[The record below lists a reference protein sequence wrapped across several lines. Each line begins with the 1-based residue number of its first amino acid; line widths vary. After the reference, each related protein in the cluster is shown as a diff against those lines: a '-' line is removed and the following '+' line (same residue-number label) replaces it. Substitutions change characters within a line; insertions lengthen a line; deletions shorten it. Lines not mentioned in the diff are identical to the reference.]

1 MAVKGD
7 AGSGKITSVTIV
19 AQRDGGKQSR
29 GQKAFN
35 ALIREIE
42 GKREELRVWG
52 ETDVAYQQKYA
63 EELLPLQRRLSDLQF
78 KMVLSLDQA
87 LDYQRDLNR
96 SERQAISELVTT
108 FAAAI
113 LNGGD
118 DRAELKEIYNK
129 HSGSDFDAETEEADK
144 IAEMLFAD
152 LDGTET
158 DASDDAM
165 GPARDAFENDDV
177 RMADG
182 ETAAQGRRDEAEP
195 DQSSRQ
201 RAAQARERVDQQQL
215 SRSLRA
221 VYRQLVVALHPDL
234 EPDPRERERKTELMQ
249 RVNAAYSQKNLLQ
262 LLELQ
267 LELEHIG
274 QSDIDNIG
282 EDRLKH
288 YNKILKQQLTE
299 LDEEIR
305 EIEHAYRLRL
315 DMAPF
320 SAVTPD
326 IVMHHFAAD
335 LASLRRG
342 IRELGRDLRVFADV
356 RMLKMWLT
364 GFKRT
369 RRWPSR

>member
-1 MAVKGD
+1 MAIKGD
-7 AGSGKITSVTIV
+7 AESGKITSVTIV
-19 AQRDGGKQSR
+19 AQRDNGKQSR

-52 ETDVAYQQKYA
+52 ETDVTYQQKYA

-78 KMVLSLDQA
+78 KMVISLDQA

-118 DRAELKEIYNK
+118 DRAELKEIYNR
-129 HSGSDFDAETEEADK
+129 HSGSDFDAEVEDADK
-144 IAEMLFAD
+144 IADMLYGDRGDAD
-152 LDGTET
+152 VET
-158 DASDDAM
+158 PDDATS
-165 GPARDAFENDDV
+165 GPRVAFKNDDG
-177 RMADG
+177 RAAG
-182 ETAAQGRRDEAEP
+182 EAAARAERDEDEP
-195 DQSSRQ
+195 EHSPQQ
-201 RAAQARERVDQQQL
+201 RAAEARERADQQQL
-215 SRSLRA
+215 SRSLRE
-221 VYRQLVVALHPDL
+221 VYRRLVVALHPDL

-267 LELEHIG
+267 LELEHID
-274 QSDIDNIG
+274 QSHIDNIG

-288 YNKILKQQLTE
+288 YNKILKQQLAE

-320 SAVTPD
+320 SAVTPE
-326 IVMHHFAAD
+326 IIMHHFAAD

-342 IRELGRDLRVFADV
+342 IRELGKDLRVFADV

-364 GFKRT
+364 GFKRS

>member
-1 MAVKGD
+1 MAIKND
-7 AGSGKITSVTIV
+7 AGSGKITSITIV
-19 AQRDGGKQSR
+19 AQRDNGKQSR

-42 GKREELRVWG
+42 GRREELRVWG
-52 ETDVAYQQKYA
+52 QTDVAYQQRYA
-63 EELLPLQRRLSDLQF
+63 EELLPLQRRLLDLQF
-78 KMVLSLDQA
+78 RMVLSLDQA

-108 FAAAI
+108 FAAAL
-113 LNGGD
+113 LNSGD

-129 HSGSDFDAETEEADK
+129 HSGSDFDAEVEEADK
-144 IAEMLFAD
+144 IAEMLFSDLAD
-152 LDGTET
+152 DDIET
-158 DASDDAM
+158 PDETTS
-165 GPARDAFENDDV
+165 GPRGAFKNDDPQ
-177 RMADG
+177 AGG
-182 ETAAQGRRDEAEP
+182 EAAARDEAETE
-195 DQSSRQ
+195 QSPRK
-201 RAAQARERVDQQQL
+201 RAAEARERADQQQL
-215 SRSLRA
+215 SRSLRE
-221 VYRQLVVALHPDL
+221 VYRRLVVALHPDL

-274 QSDIDNIG
+274 QGDIDNIG

-288 YNKILKQQLTE
+288 YNKILKQQLAE
-299 LDEEIR
+299 LDAEIQ

-320 SAVTPD
+320 SAVTPE
-326 IVMHHFAAD
+326 IVMYHFSAD
-335 LASLRRG
+335 LAGLRRG
-342 IRELGRDLRVFADV
+342 IRELGKDLRVFADV

-364 GFKRT
+364 GFKRS

>member
-1 MAVKGD
+1 MIK
-7 AGSGKITSVTIV
+7 SVTIV
-19 AQRDGGKQSR
+19 AQPDKTKQSR

-42 GKREELRVWG
+42 GKREVLRVWG
-52 ETDVAYQQKYA
+52 QTDVSYQQKYT

-87 LDYQRDLNR
+87 LDYQKDLNR

-108 FAAAI
+108 FAGAVLSA
-113 LNGGD
+113 GD

-129 HSGSDFDAETEEADK
+129 HSGSDFDAEAEDADK
-144 IAEMLFAD
+144 IADMLFGDLGDAD
-152 LDGTET
+152 IE
-158 DASDDAM
+158 ASDDTM
-165 GPARDAFENDDV
+165 GGSHGAFKNDDA
-177 RMADG
+177 RAADD
-182 ETAAQGRRDEAEP
+182 AAARAQRGEAEP
-195 DQSSRQ
+195 EQSPRQ
-201 RAAQARERVDQQQL
+201 RAADARERADQKQL
-215 SRSLRA
+215 SRSLRE
-221 VYRQLVVALHPDL
+221 VYRRLVVALHPDL
-234 EPDPRERERKTELMQ
+234 EPDPQERERKTELMQ

-267 LELEHIG
+267 LELEHIDQG
-274 QSDIDNIG
+274 DIDDIG

-288 YNKILKQQLTE
+288 YNKILKQQLAG
-299 LDEEIR
+299 LDAEII
-305 EIEHAYRLRL
+305 EIEHGYRLRL

-326 IVMHHFAAD
+326 IVMHRFSAD

-342 IRELGRDLRVFADV
+342 IRELGKDLRVFADV

-364 GFKRT
+364 GFKRS
-369 RRWPSR
+369 RRWPAR